1 LRQIL
6 EAGPPSNP
14 HPAAARTGRRSAV
27 PRIASEFATGFAGE
41 RAMAE
46 PAAGTHHVDTLEYAS
61 RSWTADARH
70 LAPMRTQV
78 RGWLAPLVLPGD
90 AEDDI
95 VLAVS
100 EAASNCVEHAYTP
113 NTTNGTVEL
122 TFWTEAPRLCLEI
135 VDHGTW
141 RPPTDQPTH
150 RGRGI
155 EMMRRVMTTV
165 LIHYDRRGT
174 RVFLSYPLPD
184 IGNRPDGDGR
194 PATALPGPTGRA
206 QLGGR
211 ISHDRDDRGR
221 AGSD

>member
-1 LRQIL
+1 
-6 EAGPPSNP
+6 
-14 HPAAARTGRRSAV
+14 
-27 PRIASEFATGFAGE
+27 
-41 RAMAE
+41 MAE
-46 PAAGTHHVDTLEYAS
+46 PAAGMHHVDTLEFAS
-61 RSWTADARH
+61 RSWTADARQ
-70 LAPMRTQV
+70 LAPIRTQV

-113 NTTNGTVEL
+113 DTTDGTVEL
-122 TFWTEAPRLCLEI
+122 TFWTEDPHLCLEI

-141 RPPTDQPTH
+141 RPPTDQPTN

-155 EMMRRVMTTV
+155 EMMRQIMTTV

-194 PATALPGPTGRA
+194 HATALPQPRPS
-206 QLGGR
+206 LV
-211 ISHDRDDRGR
+211 DPC
-221 AGSD
+221 

>member
-1 LRQIL
+1 
-6 EAGPPSNP
+6 
-14 HPAAARTGRRSAV
+14 
-27 PRIASEFATGFAGE
+27 
-41 RAMAE
+41 MAE
-46 PAAGTHHVDTLEYAS
+46 PAAGMHHVDTLEFAS

-70 LAPMRTQV
+70 LAPIRTQV

-100 EAASNCVEHAYTP
+100 EAASNCVEHAYP
-113 NTTNGTVEL
+113 ADTTDGTVEL
-122 TFWTEAPRLCLEI
+122 TFWTEAPHLCLEI

-141 RPPTDQPTH
+141 RPPTDQPAH

-155 EMMRRVMTTV
+155 EMMRQVMTTV

-184 IGNRPDGDGR
+184 IDNRPDTDGR
-194 PATALPGPTGRA
+194 HGTASPPPRPSLVDPC
-206 QLGGR
+206 
-211 ISHDRDDRGR
+211 
-221 AGSD
+221 

>member
-1 LRQIL
+1 
-6 EAGPPSNP
+6 
-14 HPAAARTGRRSAV
+14 
-27 PRIASEFATGFAGE
+27 
-41 RAMAE
+41 MAE

-70 LAPMRTQV
+70 LAPIRTQV

-113 NTTNGTVEL
+113 NTTDGTVEL
-122 TFWTEAPRLCLEI
+122 TFWTEDPQLCLEI

-141 RPPTDQPTH
+141 RPPTDQPAH

-155 EMMRRVMTTV
+155 EMMRRIMTTV

-174 RVFLSYPLPD
+174 RVFLAYPLPD

-194 PATALPGPTGRA
+194 HATALPGPTRRG

-211 ISHDRDDRGR
+211 ISHDRDNRGR